1 MKEHFTMDFV
11 KREKTKD
18 EKRCNKEELAGGEG
32 FPFSG
37 KEKGKESEHKNK
49 GPFNCGWRY

>member
-1 MKEHFTMDFV
+1 MDFV
-11 KREKTKD
+11 KREKPKD